1 MASLTEVVRALSRH
15 IYCVD
20 DRNKPYNDLR
30 IRSIELTKFGS
41 NGEEPLI
48 QTVGRGKYYKQ
59 VSAEDCALLLIA
71 ILVNDK
77 AHGVG
82 DIVRKVKDLKVVD
95 IKEEDQN
102 LYKISVM
109 TGKEI
114 QDVTL
119 LDCLTSIIED
129 QAFGREDLDIVTT
142 LMSAQYKKLENQSLG
157 FYFSIDWFTEKL
169 SSYSAINK
177 VDNKTLKRIKHEHS
191 LSESDIG
198 KNLFPSSFTSFGN
211 STQSI
216 IQNLSSLN
224 ESMPNNR
231 YAKIKS
237 VDQILQKSPS
247 YVRKV
252 KIGGDVISIL
262 AELIQ
267 HHYDTEKMMAH
278 EMAAPMDFDNF
289 DEFILQK
296 ILFHLMNVNIRSFA
310 ELNTKTPEFLLM
322 YEEINEYFNL
332 KGLSPLRIGSIQ
344 DIRKRFNDLDRGK
357 KDHNEI
363 LNRVYERFRYNK
375 ELLQQTLTGSKKE
388 AP

>member
-20 DRNKPYNDLR
+20 DRNRPYNDLR

-41 NGEEPLI
+41 NGENPLI

-59 VSAEDCALLLIA
+59 VGAEDCALILIA

-102 LYKISVM
+102 LHKIAAIIE
-109 TGKEI
+109 KEV

-119 LDCLTSIIED
+119 LDCLTTIIKD
-129 QAFGREDLDIVTT
+129 QASGREDLDIVTT

-177 VDNKTLKRIKHEHS
+177 VDNDTLKRIKHEHS
-191 LSESDIG
+191 LSESNIG
-198 KNLFPSSFTSFGN
+198 RNLFPSSFTSFGN
-211 STQSI
+211 STQLI
-216 IQNLSSLN
+216 IQHLSSLN

-231 YAKIKS
+231 YSKITS

-267 HHYDTEKMMAH
+267 HHHDTEKMMAH
-278 EMAAPMDFDNF
+278 EMAASIDFDNF
-289 DEFILQK
+289 DEFILQR
-296 ILFHLMNVNIRSFA
+296 ILIHLMNVNIRSFA
-310 ELNTKTPEFLLM
+310 ELNTKSPDFLQM
-322 YEEINEYFNL
+322 HQEIIEYCDK
-332 KGLSPLRIGSIQ
+332 KGMDPLRIGSIQ

-357 KDHNEI
+357 KDYNEI
-363 LNRVYERFRYNK
+363 LNRVYEQFRYNK

>member
-1 MASLTEVVRALSRH
+1 MASLSEVVRALSRH

-41 NGEEPLI
+41 NGENPLI

-59 VSAEDCALLLIA
+59 VSAEDCALILIA

-95 IKEEDQN
+95 IKKEDQN
-102 LYKISVM
+102 LHKIAAIIE
-109 TGKEI
+109 KEV

-119 LDCLTSIIED
+119 LDCLTTIIED
-129 QAFGREDLDIVTT
+129 QASGREDLQIVTT
-142 LMSAQYKKLENQSLG
+142 LMSTQYKKLENQFLG
-157 FYFSIDWFTEKL
+157 FYISVDWFTKKL
-169 SSYSAINK
+169 SPYSAINK
-177 VDNKTLKRIKHEHS
+177 VDNETLKRIKHEHS
-191 LSESDIG
+191 LSESNIG
-198 KNLFPSSFTSFGN
+198 KNFPDFTAFGN

-216 IQNLSSLN
+216 IQQLSSSN
-224 ESMPNNR
+224 KTMPNNR
-231 YAKIKS
+231 YAALNS
-237 VDQILQKSPS
+237 VDEIIKKSPS

-262 AELIQ
+262 AEMIQ
-267 HHYDTEKMMAH
+267 YHYDTEKMMAH

-289 DEFILQK
+289 DEFILQR
-296 ILFHLMNVNIRSFA
+296 ILIHLMNVNIRSFA
-310 ELNTKTPEFLLM
+310 ELNTKSPEFLQM
-322 YEEINEYFNL
+322 HQEIIEYCDK
-332 KGLSPLRIGSIQ
+332 KGMDPLRIGSIQ

-357 KDHNEI
+357 KDYNEI
-363 LNRVYERFRYNK
+363 LNRVYEQFRYNK

>member
-1 MASLTEVVRALSRH
+1 MASLTEVVRALSGH

-30 IRSIELTKFGS
+30 IRAIELTKFGS
-41 NGEEPLI
+41 NGEDPLI
-48 QTVGRGKYYKQ
+48 QTEGRGKYYKQ
-59 VSAEDCALLLIA
+59 VNAEDCALILIA

-102 LYKISVM
+102 LHKIAAIIE
-109 TGKEI
+109 KEV

-119 LDCLTSIIED
+119 LDCLTTIIED
-129 QAFGREDLDIVTT
+129 QASGREDLHIVTT
-142 LMSAQYKKLENQSLG
+142 LMSTQYKKLENQFLG
-157 FYFSIDWFTEKL
+157 FYISVDWYTEKL
-169 SSYSAINK
+169 SPYSAINK
-177 VDNKTLKRIKHEHS
+177 VDNETLKRIKHEHS

-198 KNLFPSSFTSFGN
+198 KNLFPSSFTCFGN

-216 IQNLSSLN
+216 IQYLSSLN

-231 YAKIKS
+231 YAKITS
-237 VDQILQKSPS
+237 VDEIIKKSPS

-262 AELIQ
+262 AEMIQ
-267 HHYDTEKMMAH
+267 YHYDTEKMMAH

-289 DEFILQK
+289 DEFILQR
-296 ILFHLMNVNIRSFA
+296 ILIHLMNVNIRSFA
-310 ELNTKTPEFLLM
+310 ELNTKSPEFLKM
-322 YEEINEYFNL
+322 HQEIIEYCDK
-332 KGLSPLRIGSIQ
+332 KGMDPLRIGSIQ

-357 KDHNEI
+357 KDYNEI
-363 LNRVYERFRYNK
+363 LNRVYEQFRYNK

>member
-1 MASLTEVVRALSRH
+1 
-15 IYCVD
+15 
-20 DRNKPYNDLR
+20 
-30 IRSIELTKFGS
+30 
-41 NGEEPLI
+41 
-48 QTVGRGKYYKQ
+48 
-59 VSAEDCALLLIA
+59 
-71 ILVNDK
+71 
-77 AHGVG
+77 
-82 DIVRKVKDLKVVD
+82 
-95 IKEEDQN
+95 
-102 LYKISVM
+102 
-109 TGKEI
+109 
-114 QDVTL
+114 
-119 LDCLTSIIED
+119 
-129 QAFGREDLDIVTT
+129 
-142 LMSAQYKKLENQSLG
+142 
-157 FYFSIDWFTEKL
+157 
-169 SSYSAINK
+169 
-177 VDNKTLKRIKHEHS
+177 
-191 LSESDIG
+191 
-198 KNLFPSSFTSFGN
+198 
-211 STQSI
+211 
-216 IQNLSSLN
+216 
-224 ESMPNNR
+224 MPNNR

-267 HHYDTEKMMAH
+267 HHHDTEKMMAN
-278 EMAAPMDFDNF
+278 EIASMDFDNF

>member
-20 DRNKPYNDLR
+20 DRNRPYNDLR

-41 NGEEPLI
+41 NGENPLI

-59 VSAEDCALLLIA
+59 VGAEDCALILIA

-102 LYKISVM
+102 LHKIAAIIE
-109 TGKEI
+109 KEV

-119 LDCLTSIIED
+119 LDCLTTIIKD
-129 QAFGREDLDIVTT
+129 QASGREDLDIVTT

-177 VDNKTLKRIKHEHS
+177 VDNETLKRIKHEHS
-191 LSESDIG
+191 LSESNIG
-198 KNLFPSSFTSFGN
+198 RNLFPSSFTSFGN
-211 STQSI
+211 STQLI
-216 IQNLSSLN
+216 IQHLSSLN

-231 YAKIKS
+231 YSKITS

-267 HHYDTEKMMAH
+267 HHHDTEKMMAH
-278 EMAAPMDFDNF
+278 EMAASMDFDNF
-289 DEFILQK
+289 DEFILQR
-296 ILFHLMNVNIRSFA
+296 ILIHLMNVNIRSFA
-310 ELNTKTPEFLLM
+310 ELNTKSPDFLQM
-322 YEEINEYFNL
+322 HQEIIEYCDK
-332 KGLSPLRIGSIQ
+332 KGMDPLRIGSIQ

-357 KDHNEI
+357 KDYNEI
-363 LNRVYERFRYNK
+363 LNRVYEQFRYNK

>member
-1 MASLTEVVRALSRH
+1 MASLTEAVRALSRH

-41 NGEEPLI
+41 NGENPLI

-59 VSAEDCALLLIA
+59 VGAEDCALILIA

-102 LYKISVM
+102 LHKIAAIIE
-109 TGKEI
+109 KEV

-119 LDCLTSIIED
+119 LDCLTTIIED
-129 QAFGREDLDIVTT
+129 QASGREDLDIVTT

-177 VDNKTLKRIKHEHS
+177 VDNETLKRIKHEHS
-191 LSESDIG
+191 LSESNIG
-198 KNLFPSSFTSFGN
+198 RNLFPSSFTSFGN
-211 STQSI
+211 STQLI
-216 IQNLSSLN
+216 IQHLSSLN

-231 YAKIKS
+231 YSKITS

-267 HHYDTEKMMAH
+267 HHHDTEKMMAH
-278 EMAAPMDFDNF
+278 EMAASIDFDNF
-289 DEFILQK
+289 DEFILQR
-296 ILFHLMNVNIRSFA
+296 ILIHLMNVNIRSFA
-310 ELNTKTPEFLLM
+310 ELNTKSPDFLQM
-322 YEEINEYFNL
+322 HQEIIEYCDK
-332 KGLSPLRIGSIQ
+332 KGMDPLRIGSIQ

-357 KDHNEI
+357 KDYNEI
-363 LNRVYERFRYNK
+363 LNRVYEQFRYNK